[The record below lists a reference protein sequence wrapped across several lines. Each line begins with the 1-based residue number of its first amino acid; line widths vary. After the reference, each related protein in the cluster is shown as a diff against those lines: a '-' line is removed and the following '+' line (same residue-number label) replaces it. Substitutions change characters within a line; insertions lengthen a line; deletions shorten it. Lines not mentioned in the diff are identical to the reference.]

1 MEIKDLKEKNVFV
14 LEDEEYTVKKI
25 EVSKI
30 GKHGKAKVRIEAKTK
45 SGDDKILIRV
55 SDEQVEKK

>member
-1 MEIKDLKEKNVFV
+1 MEIKELKTNDKFV
-14 LEDEEYTVKKI
+14 LEGEEYTVKKI

-30 GKHGKAKVRIEAKTK
+30 GKHGRAKVRIEAKTK
-45 SGDDKILIRV
+45 KNEDRILIRV